1 MIATMGKADKNVL
14 PGSHLHH
21 PEKMKRKEYEREL
34 VALQI
39 ELVKAQRWVKASGE
53 RILIIF
59 EGRDTAGKG
68 GTINR
73 FLEHLNPRG
82 APRVALPAPND
93 RERTQYYFQRYL
105 QHLPAAGEIV
115 FFDRSWYNRAG
126 VERVMGFSNR
136 AEVSLFLRQA
146 PRVEQGLIDSGMT
159 LKKMYLAVNRDEQ
172 LARLEARRNDPL
184 KTWKLSPI
192 DERAPEMWDE
202 YTRAQNDMFLFT
214 HTLETPWTV
223 VNSNDKRTA
232 RINTIRHFL
241 HDLPY
246 DDKDSK
252 VARAPDPDIVGTPDE
267 MWPDLINPR

>member
-1 MIATMGKADKNVL
+1 MSKVDKEVL

-21 PEKMKRKEYEREL
+21 PEKMKRKEYERDL

-39 ELVKAQRWVKASGE
+39 ELVKAQRWVKSSGE

-146 PRVEQGLIDSGMT
+146 PRVEQGLIDSGMR
-159 LKKMYLAVNRDEQ
+159 LNKMYLAVNQEEQ
-172 LARLEARRNDPL
+172 LARLEGRRSDPL

-192 DERAPEMWDE
+192 DEKAPEMWDD

-232 RINTIRHFL
+232 RINAIRHFL
-241 HDLPY
+241 HNLPY

-252 VARAPDPDIVGTPDE
+252 VARPPDPDIVGTPDE